1 MSLTISHSIMNN
13 INLYHV
19 FFVMANIRMLVDAI
33 HYAVERL
40 GFTEIK
46 SLQLEVVLAIATG
59 QDVFGVLP
67 TGYGKS
73 LCYACLPIL
82 FDQLRKAQEEQHS
95 IVIVVSPL
103 TAIIEDQV
111 WQLKAI

>member
-1 MSLTISHSIMNN
+1 MSLTISHNDMNN

-19 FFVMANIRMLVDAI
+19 FLVMADIRMFI

-40 GFTEIK
+40 RFTEIK

-67 TGYGKS
+67 T
-73 LCYACLPIL
+73 
-82 FDQLRKAQEEQHS
+82 
-95 IVIVVSPL
+95 
-103 TAIIEDQV
+103 
-111 WQLKAI
+111 

>member
-19 FFVMANIRMLVDAI
+19 FFVMADIRMLVDAI
-33 HYAVERL
+33 HYSVERL

-59 QDVFGVLP
+59 QDVFGVQINPQQQYRQGNL
-67 TGYGKS
+67 
-73 LCYACLPIL
+73 LA
-82 FDQLRKAQEEQHS
+82 
-95 IVIVVSPL
+95 
-103 TAIIEDQV
+103 TAH
-111 WQLKAI
+111 LARTSAINVQR

>member
-1 MSLTISHSIMNN
+1 
-13 INLYHV
+13 
-19 FFVMANIRMLVDAI
+19 MLVDAI

-40 GFTEIK
+40 GFAEIK
-46 SLQLEVVLAIATG
+46 SLQLEVVLALATE

-82 FDQLRKAQEEQHS
+82 FDRLRKTQEQHS

>member
-1 MSLTISHSIMNN
+1 
-13 INLYHV
+13 
-19 FFVMANIRMLVDAI
+19 MLVDAI
-33 HYAVERL
+33 HYALERL

-46 SLQLEVVLAIATG
+46 SLQLEVVLAIVTG

-82 FDQLRKAQEEQHS
+82 FDQLCYTPYGCRQ
-95 IVIVVSPL
+95 
-103 TAIIEDQV
+103 
-111 WQLKAI
+111 

>member
-1 MSLTISHSIMNN
+1 
-13 INLYHV
+13 
-19 FFVMANIRMLVDAI
+19 MLVDAI

-40 GFTEIK
+40 GFAEIK
-46 SLQLEVVLAIATG
+46 SLQLKVVLALATE

-82 FDQLRKAQEEQHS
+82 FCFARTSATNVKRW
-95 IVIVVSPL
+95 
-103 TAIIEDQV
+103 
-111 WQLKAI
+111 WQMFRQGSAFRVEGR

>member
-1 MSLTISHSIMNN
+1 
-13 INLYHV
+13 
-19 FFVMANIRMLVDAI
+19 MANIQMYVDAI

-40 GFTEIK
+40 GFIEIK
-46 SLQLEVVLAIATG
+46 SPQLEVVLAIATG

-82 FDQLRKAQEEQHS
+82 CKTQEEQHS
-95 IVIVVSPL
+95 IDIVVSPL
-103 TAIIEDQV
+103 TPIIEDQV
-111 WQLKAI
+111 WQLKAT

>member
-1 MSLTISHSIMNN
+1 MPTNFLVREGF
-13 INLYHV
+13 NLLV
-19 FFVMANIRMLVDAI
+19 RMLVHAI

-73 LCYACLPIL
+73 LCYVCLPIL
-82 FDQLRKAQEEQHS
+82 REH
-95 IVIVVSPL
+95 PP
-103 TAIIEDQV
+103 
-111 WQLKAI
+111 